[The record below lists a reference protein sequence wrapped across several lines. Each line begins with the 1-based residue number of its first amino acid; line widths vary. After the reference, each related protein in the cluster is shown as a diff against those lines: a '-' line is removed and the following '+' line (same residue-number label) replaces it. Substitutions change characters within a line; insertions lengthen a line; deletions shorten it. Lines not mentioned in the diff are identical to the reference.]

1 MVFFI
6 PLMLGGGGGELS
18 NDSLFCFLENAKNTW
33 TGRNVALLSTSLL
46 ILAAHVFLCLF
57 ASGEWT
63 QAWGVNI
70 ENEQPLVPFLLP
82 YWHLE
87 SHHRATLINSVQ
99 KGFDF

>member
-57 ASGEWT
+57 A
-63 QAWGVNI
+63 
-70 ENEQPLVPFLLP
+70 F
-82 YWHLE
+82 
-87 SHHRATLINSVQ
+87 
-99 KGFDF
+99 

>member
-18 NDSLFCFLENAKNTW
+18 NDSLFCFLENAKNIW

-57 ASGEWT
+57 AFWRMDTSMG
-63 QAWGVNI
+63 
-70 ENEQPLVPFLLP
+70 
-82 YWHLE
+82 
-87 SHHRATLINSVQ
+87 SKHR
-99 KGFDF
+99 K